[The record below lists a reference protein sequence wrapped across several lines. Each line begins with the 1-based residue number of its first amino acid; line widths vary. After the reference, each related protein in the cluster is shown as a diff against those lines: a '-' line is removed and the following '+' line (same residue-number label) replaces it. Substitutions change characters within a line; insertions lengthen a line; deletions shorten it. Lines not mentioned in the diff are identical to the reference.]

1 MELEL
6 ELEERIEG
14 ITSTTSFQ
22 RVNGEIEGEKDGKKE
37 GFTEIE
43 GENEGEEDGLG
54 MMTGG

>member
-1 MELEL
+1 M
-6 ELEERIEG
+6 EERIEG